1 LHVALTPTIHSTV
14 LVKSIPSIQI
24 TGQRCQGWGHPKLQF
39 SEREKKKQINRTR
52 FKGQKSTN
60 RRNDG
65 PHKLIIAPAGAH
77 GSHMSP
83 PYMLWIMHA
92 IIPLEKGGT

>member
-1 LHVALTPTIHSTV
+1 MALTPTIHSTV

-39 SEREKKKQINRTR
+39 SEREKKRRINRTR
-52 FKGQKSTN
+52 FKGPSQPIDETA
-60 RRNDG
+60 DG
-65 PHKLIIAPAGAH
+65 PHKIIIAPAGAH

-83 PYMLWIMHA
+83 PYMLWNMHA
-92 IIPLEKGGT
+92 IIPLGKGGT